1 MLHIFNFG
9 VASTK
14 MSAVLTSNC
23 PRFLHIYCGP
33 PPLRSMEDGTINSDE
48 RGTTSKVS
56 TECPLT
62 MSTHSVSTI
71 DKVHFRES
79 VQWTISPLHAL
90 SKGRSLKRADP
101 LLCSNYGT
109 GPTISSVL
117 AIDTSSEEL
126 PRKFFREKGHTPN
139 WKKDQPTILVKID
152 EVQFSDT

>member
-14 MSAVLTSNC
+14 MPAVFTSNC

-62 MSTHSVSTI
+62 KSTHSVSTI

-101 LLCSNYGT
+101 LLCSKYGT
-109 GPTISSVL
+109 ETDHQQCGGHWHQQWGASEKVFQGKGPYTQLKKRTKVL
-117 AIDTSSEEL
+117 A
-126 PRKFFREKGHTPN
+126 KFLFT
-139 WKKDQPTILVKID
+139 
-152 EVQFSDT
+152 